1 MASTVRR
8 EKAAFSKSVS
18 WISRGRNST
27 LHPGPKVCMSFSSVP
42 DFLSALA
49 LVVEEEEEEDDEDV
63 DVDVAEAKARLSASR
78 PISRLG
84 DFHLIVLQFVDWIFS
99 KWSCK
104 QIDGWIYMLT
114 TEEREC

>member
-27 LHPGPKVCMSFSSVP
+27 LHPGPKVWMSFSSVS

-49 LVVEEEEEEDDEDV
+49 LAGEEEEEED
-63 DVDVAEAKARLSASR
+63 VDVAKAKARLSASR

-84 DFHLIVLQFVDWIFS
+84 DFHLIVLQFVDWMFS

-104 QIDGWIYMLT
+104 QID
-114 TEEREC
+114 R